1 MSNIFQINFV
11 SKPCVM
17 NIKFLLSFLLLLN
30 INFHSLAQDARISQI
45 WSMPTMM
52 NPALCGNI
60 DGKLLIG
67 TGYSNQSTNLSS
79 VGHLYAFANARLST
93 RRRREGEF
101 IGIGGSYYQY
111 GANGNNAFDARFSTL
126 TASYHFNLSADGVHS
141 AAFGT
146 QFVFAQGVARGQ
158 RASDVYDKEI
168 NGGGFRWTNAV
179 YNTTTPG
186 TISMPDRRA
195 QYFDWNSGVS
205 YRYSGDNIIIDA
217 GVGGYHYLHPKNSIS
232 VVDFESRLRGRLT
245 FQTAM
250 TIALD
255 DLRSLYINNIFWKE
269 GLYWRST
276 ALDANNLVTNW
287 SGIEFKRHAERNS
300 FYADFGIYTRSFKT
314 ALPYLSLYSPT
325 GLNLR
330 MSFEFPFNSK
340 YFEAYTAKRLE
351 LALRYTLYKDKN
363 PKEITAYTN
372 ADYEKQFNDEYVKRQ
387 TKQQQVIINTD
398 SDGDGIVDGFDKCP
412 TQPGTIANNGCP
424 VLDRDHDGVMD
435 QVDACP
441 DVAGTVRNGG
451 CPELQSVIPVERKS
465 DNDTLRYSI
474 YFETGESFLSTGS
487 FEVMDKVL
495 TILKNNETYSCTL
508 YGHADVEGTPE
519 KNLLL
524 SRRRAEVAKNY
535 LQSYGVTPDRISTF
549 YMGDSKQTPIYQNEL
564 KWMNRRVEIVLV
576 KKK

>member
-1 MSNIFQINFV
+1 
-11 SKPCVM
+11 
-17 NIKFLLSFLLLLN
+17 
-30 INFHSLAQDARISQI
+30 
-45 WSMPTMM
+45 
-52 NPALCGNI
+52 
-60 DGKLLIG
+60 
-67 TGYSNQSTNLSS
+67 
-79 VGHLYAFANARLST
+79 
-93 RRRREGEF
+93 
-101 IGIGGSYYQY
+101 
-111 GANGNNAFDARFSTL
+111 
-126 TASYHFNLSADGVHS
+126 
-141 AAFGT
+141 
-146 QFVFAQGVARGQ
+146 
-158 RASDVYDKEI
+158 
-168 NGGGFRWTNAV
+168 
-179 YNTTTPG
+179 
-186 TISMPDRRA
+186 
-195 QYFDWNSGVS
+195 
-205 YRYSGDNIIIDA
+205 
-217 GVGGYHYLHPKNSIS
+217 
-232 VVDFESRLRGRLT
+232 
-245 FQTAM
+245 
-250 TIALD
+250 
-255 DLRSLYINNIFWKE
+255 
-269 GLYWRST
+269 
-276 ALDANNLVTNW
+276 LDANNLVTNW

-387 TKQQQVIINTD
+387 TKKQQVIINTD